1 MMLRTELVLVLF
13 RFIFVRHQIKRDLGH
28 RRAAAEGE
36 EPRGPCKRACAWRAC
51 TLALGYAARP
61 KCRSEVRKFLAAML

>member
-1 MMLRTELVLVLF
+1 MMLRTELVLILSALF
-13 RFIFVRHQIKRDLGH
+13 CEAPDYAGLCH

-36 EPRGPCKRACAWRAC
+36 EPRGPCTRACAWRAC
-51 TLALGYAARP
+51 TLALGYAAQP